1 MTAREMKHGDL
12 NGPLHGL
19 DDPIEVLLREK
30 RIDAR
35 STGVPTF
42 SLFAEGCDPSEGAL
56 AYQRASGVS
65 LAEDKRGG

>member
-1 MTAREMKHGDL
+1 MTAREMKYGALD
-12 NGPLHGL
+12 GPLHGL

-30 RIDAR
+30 RVDAR
-35 STGVPTF
+35 CSGVPTS

-65 LAEDKRGG
+65 LGEDKRGG